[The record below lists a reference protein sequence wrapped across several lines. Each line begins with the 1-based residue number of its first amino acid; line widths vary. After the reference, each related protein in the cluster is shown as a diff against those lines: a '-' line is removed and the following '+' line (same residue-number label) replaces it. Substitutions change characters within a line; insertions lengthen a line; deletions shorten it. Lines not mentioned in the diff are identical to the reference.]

1 MAKTP
6 DPIDV
11 EVGAKIK
18 ARRRLLGMSQDGL
31 ANILG
36 VTFQQV
42 QKYEKGT
49 NRISSS
55 RLAVVANAFG
65 VPPSYFFPAEPGRT
79 EVMTPSTGSELV
91 SFLDTNEGRDLNV
104 AFLRISSPKMR
115 RKIVGLVMAL
125 AATFHIGGSDTGA

>member
-65 VPPSYFFPAEPGRT
+65 VPPSYFFPTEPGRIA
-79 EVMTPSTGSELV
+79 V
-91 SFLDTNEGRDLNV
+91 SYTHLDVYKRQV
-104 AFLRISSPKMR
+104 PMS
-115 RKIVGLVMAL
+115 
-125 AATFHIGGSDTGA
+125 AAAPIHVI